1 MKMKM
6 EKTIKLLSLLIIILL
21 STSCVTQKRYS
32 DLEAKYKKCADDMAN
47 VEKSKN
53 DMSVLN
59 NELNAEIEKMKKQK
73 ADMESE
79 SALLKDKFEKLDDE
93 HSALTTEYTSLQNK
107 YNKLLS
113 GNRVETQEIMEAL
126 QKTQADLLKKEND
139 LKQSEA
145 DLLKLQNQLNEKKKN
160 LDLLTEQLNA
170 KEKKMNELQ
179 SILDKKDKQ
188 VADLKNKISD
198 ALLGFKDKGL
208 TIETRN
214 GKVYVSMDEKLLFAS
229 GSWTV
234 AEDGKNALKSV
245 AKVLE
250 TNTDINVLIEGHT
263 DNVPYNGSGQV
274 KDNWDLSVMRAT
286 AIVKILLENKGIDAK
301 RIAASGRSQ
310 YLPVDPA
317 DTKEARARN
326 RRTEIILTPKLDELL
341 KVLDNN

>member
-1 MKMKM
+1 MKR
-6 EKTIKLLSLLIIILL
+6 IYLLFITILL
-21 STSCVTQKRYS
+21 VYLSSSCVTQKRYS
-32 DLEAKYKKCADDMAN
+32 DLETKYKKCSEEMAT

-53 DMSVLN
+53 EISILN
-59 NELNAEIEKMKKQK
+59 TELNAEIEKIRHQK
-73 ADMESE
+73 SDLEKE
-79 SALLKDKFEKLDDE
+79 SAVLKEKFEKIYNE
-93 HSALTTEYTSLQNK
+93 HAELSTTYTTLQNK
-107 YNKLLS
+107 YNKLLT
-113 GNRVETQEIMEAL
+113 GNRAETQEIMDAL

-139 LKQSEA
+139 LKKSET
-145 DLLKLQNQLNEKKKN
+145 DLTKLQNQLNEKKNN
-160 LDLLTEQLNA
+160 LDILTDQLDA
-170 KEKKMNELQ
+170 KEKKLNELQ
-179 SILDKKDKQ
+179 SILDNKDKQ
-188 VADLKNKISD
+188 VADLKNKITT

-245 AKVLE
+245 GKVLE
-250 TNTDINVLIEGHT
+250 TNVDINVMIEGHT
-263 DNVPYNGSGQV
+263 DNIPYLGSGQV

-310 YLPVDPA
+310 YLPMEVS
-317 DTKEARARN
+317 DTKEARAKN

>member
-1 MKMKM
+1 MKRIYQLFI
-6 EKTIKLLSLLIIILL
+6 TILL
-21 STSCVTQKRYS
+21 VYLFSSCVTQKRYS
-32 DLEAKYKKCADDMAN
+32 DLETKYKKCSEEMAT

-53 DMSVLN
+53 EISILN
-59 NELNAEIEKMKKQK
+59 TELNAEIEKIRHQK
-73 ADMESE
+73 SDLEKE
-79 SALLKDKFEKLDDE
+79 SAVLKEKFDKIDNE
-93 HSALTTEYTSLQNK
+93 HAELSTTYTSLQNK
-107 YNKLLS
+107 YNKLLT
-113 GNRVETQEIMEAL
+113 GNRAETQEIMDAL

-139 LKQSEA
+139 LKKSET
-145 DLLKLQNQLNEKKKN
+145 DLTKLQNQLNEKKNN
-160 LDLLTEQLNA
+160 LDILTDQLDA
-170 KEKKMNELQ
+170 KEKKLNELQ
-179 SILDKKDKQ
+179 SILDNKDKQ
-188 VADLKNKISD
+188 VADLKNKITT

-245 AKVLE
+245 GKVLE
-250 TNTDINVLIEGHT
+250 TNVDINVMIEGHT
-263 DNVPYNGSGQV
+263 DNIPYLGSGQV

-310 YLPVDPA
+310 YLPMEVS
-317 DTKEARARN
+317 DTKEARAKN

>member
-1 MKMKM
+1 M
-6 EKTIKLLSLLIIILL
+6 
-21 STSCVTQKRYS
+21 
-32 DLEAKYKKCADDMAN
+32 D
-47 VEKSKN
+47 
-53 DMSVLN
+53 
-59 NELNAEIEKMKKQK
+59 
-73 ADMESE
+73 
-79 SALLKDKFEKLDDE
+79 
-93 HSALTTEYTSLQNK
+93 
-107 YNKLLS
+107 
-113 GNRVETQEIMEAL
+113 AL

-139 LKQSEA
+139 LKKSET
-145 DLLKLQNQLNEKKKN
+145 DLTKLQNQLNEKKNN
-160 LDLLTEQLNA
+160 LDILTDQLDA
-170 KEKKMNELQ
+170 KEKKLNELQ
-179 SILDKKDKQ
+179 SILDNKDKQ
-188 VADLKNKISD
+188 VADLKNKITT

-245 AKVLE
+245 GKVLE
-250 TNTDINVLIEGHT
+250 TNVDINVMIEGHT
-263 DNVPYNGSGQV
+263 DNIPYLGSGQV

-310 YLPVDPA
+310 YLPMEVS
-317 DTKEARARN
+317 DTKEARAKN

>member
-1 MKMKM
+1 MKRIYQLFI
-6 EKTIKLLSLLIIILL
+6 TILL
-21 STSCVTQKRYS
+21 VYLSSSCVTQKRYS
-32 DLEAKYKKCADDMAN
+32 DLETKYKKCSEEMAT

-53 DMSVLN
+53 EISILN
-59 NELNAEIEKMKKQK
+59 TELNAEIEKIRHQK
-73 ADMESE
+73 SDLEKE
-79 SALLKDKFEKLDDE
+79 SAVLKEKFEKIDNE
-93 HSALTTEYTSLQNK
+93 HAELSTTYTSLQNK
-107 YNKLLS
+107 YNKLLT
-113 GNRVETQEIMEAL
+113 GNRAETQEIMDAL

-139 LKQSEA
+139 LKKSET
-145 DLLKLQNQLNEKKKN
+145 DLTKLQNQLNEKKNN
-160 LDLLTEQLNA
+160 LDILTDQLDA
-170 KEKKMNELQ
+170 KEKKLNELQ
-179 SILDKKDKQ
+179 SVLDNKDKQ
-188 VADLKNKISD
+188 VADLKNKITT

-245 AKVLE
+245 GKVLE
-250 TNTDINVLIEGHT
+250 TNVDINVMIEGHT
-263 DNVPYNGSGQV
+263 DNIPYLGSGQV

-310 YLPVDPA
+310 YLPMEIS
-317 DTKEARARN
+317 DTKEARAKN